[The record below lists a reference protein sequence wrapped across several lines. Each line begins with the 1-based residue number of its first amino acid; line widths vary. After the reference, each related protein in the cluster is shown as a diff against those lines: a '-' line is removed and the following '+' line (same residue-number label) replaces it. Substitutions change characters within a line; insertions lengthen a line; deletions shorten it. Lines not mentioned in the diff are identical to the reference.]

1 MLQLIFVKHLNQN
14 DLELILL
21 IILGLLYN
29 LIFGLFS
36 HSDFVFFNFTL
47 DFIWLFMNADTS
59 PSISLV
65 HKKSWWCLKITS
77 FFACAWLNQ
86 NQLYKPWWCL
96 QLTNFFACAWFS
108 LNYTVS
114 SQLLFHFLKSA
125 ANIEDAFWQGQMI
138 NLLVMFKGIKD
149 WLLFTMIFCRVE
161 HNYLLAFVLNE
172 DLCFN
177 VTKICEVTSL
187 AKSFVN
193 TCEGFNLQINRF
205 QDFVLAA
212 HWDVVDLFKI
222 NPVFISFDVSVNHL
236 VSIFR

>member
-65 HKKSWWCLKITS
+65 HKKSWWCL
-77 FFACAWLNQ
+77 
-86 NQLYKPWWCL
+86 

-149 WLLFTMIFCRVE
+149 WLLFTMIFFRVE